1 MYVKI
6 EILEVIMCGIVGYI
20 GQPRRAEEIVDI
32 LSLLEYRGY
41 DSAGISGINDDGCKI
56 IKEVGSISN
65 LRKKI
70 PQQWSVTNAI
80 AHTRW
85 ATHGASTLQNA
96 HPHQSLDKK
105 WIIVHNG
112 IIENYKEL
120 CSRISACANISPNSR
135 GGGTDTQILI
145 EYIANKN
152 IDTFEDFVKLF
163 QDIKGSY
170 AIICQN
176 TQKPNELYI
185 AKKNSPLY
193 IASDKDNNIFLASD
207 PVCFSKYTNVYKTF
221 NDNEFAHIH
230 DQKIF
235 IVDSELRPIIK
246 ESSKLKDDFVEQ
258 TKLDYAHFMLKE
270 IYEQPDALR
279 RQVDF
284 YKEQKI
290 LSKFNSDFLS
300 RFNQIKLVG
309 CGTAYHACMI
319 GVKYIENILSIPASA
334 EIASEFVYNTNV
346 FEPKRTLYI
355 FVSQSGE
362 TADTIKAL
370 NIQKEK
376 GATCIAL
383 TNVAYSTLSQQ
394 ADYCLPICAGP
405 EVSVASTKAYTCQ
418 LSALYLFANALKTNE
433 DLEKA
438 YNNIVELST
447 KLFDFN
453 IETAD
458 KIAEYISSKRDA
470 VFIGKNFDF
479 VTAREGALKIK
490 EITYVNAN
498 ACPSGELKHGY
509 LAIVEEGTPLVVVAT
524 DEELNSKV
532 FNSSSEAVARGAVEI
547 VISTDDHECKYLIKL
562 KKINP
567 LLMPMLSIVPIQ
579 YIAYKASI
587 LKGINPDKPRNL
599 AKSVT
604 VE

>member
-1 MYVKI
+1 MCKI
-6 EILEVIMCGIVGYI
+6 LKFGVIMCGIIGYI
-20 GQPRRAEEIVDI
+20 GQPRKAEEIVDI

-41 DSAGISGINDDGCKI
+41 DSAGISGIGASGGCKI
-56 IKEVGSISN
+56 VKEVGPISI
-65 LRKKI
+65 LREKI
-70 PQQWSVTNAI
+70 SHDWLITNAI

-96 HPHQSLDKK
+96 HPHQSFNKQ
-105 WIIVHNG
+105 WVMVHNG

-120 CSRISACANISPNSR
+120 RSKLITDFHCDITS
-135 GGGTDTQILI
+135 GETDTQILV
-145 EYIANKN
+145 EYIAQKN
-152 IDTFEDFVKLF
+152 IKSFEDFVKIF
-163 QDIKGSY
+163 QEVKGSY

-176 TQKPNELYI
+176 SQKPNELYI

-207 PVCFSKYTNVYKTF
+207 PMCFSKYTNVYKTF

-235 IVDSELRPIIK
+235 IVDSELRPVIK
-246 ESSKLKDDFVEQ
+246 ESSKLMDDLIEQ

-270 IYEQPDALR
+270 INEQPDALR

-290 LSKFNSDFLS
+290 LQKFNAAFLS
-300 RFNQIKLVG
+300 CFNQIKLVG
-309 CGTAYHACMI
+309 CGTAYHACML
-319 GVKYIENILSIPASA
+319 GAKYIENILSIPAFA
-334 EIASEFVYNTNV
+334 EIASEFVYNTNI
-346 FEPKRTLYI
+346 FDPKHTLYI

-370 NIQKEK
+370 NIQKQK

-438 YNNIVELST
+438 YNNIIELST

-453 IETAD
+453 REEAD
-458 KIAEYISSKRDA
+458 KAAKYIASKRDA

-479 VTAREGALKIK
+479 ITAKEGALKIK

-509 LAIVEEGTPLVVVAT
+509 LAIIEEGTPLVVVAT

-547 VISTDDHECKYLIKL
+547 VISTDDHECKHLIKI

-579 YIAYKASI
+579 YIAYKASV